1 MFGRLGQA
9 WSGFA
14 ERRPGAAQ
22 FVVFFVLSNG
32 VTVLQLALMPAF
44 KAAFGMTG
52 LVDTSF
58 QVWAVGSNPDGSPFF
73 VFDYA
78 AGALPEGGGGLAYF
92 LAVQVTLL
100 IAQVINFFAQR
111 NVTFRSNTSI
121 WRAAF
126 WYVVAYVVIT
136 FAAAAL
142 QGLYKAP
149 IYELLID
156 TWGLGRTGET
166 AADMV
171 TMIINS
177 ALSFWVFFPIFKIIF
192 KRDPEPEPEPESAEP
207 EAPEAEGPG
216 PAQVAGVPVAG
227 GAGESS
233 SSARAGQEV

>member
-1 MFGRLGQA
+1 MMFGRISQVWA
-9 WSGFA
+9 AFA
-14 ERRPGAAQ
+14 ERRPGLSQ
-22 FVVFFVLSNG
+22 FLMFFLLSNG
-32 VTVLQLALMPAF
+32 VTVLQLALMPLF
-44 KAAFGMTG
+44 KALFSMTG
-52 LVDTSF
+52 LVGTSF
-58 QVWAVGSNPDGSPFF
+58 QVLAVGSNPDGSAFF

-92 LAVQVTLL
+92 LAVQITLL

-111 NVTFRSNTSI
+111 NVTFKSNTSV

-156 TWGLGRTGET
+156 GWGLGKTGET
-166 AADMV
+166 VADMV

-192 KRDPEPEPEPESAEP
+192 KRDPEASDPA
-207 EAPEAEGPG
+207 GPG
-216 PAQVAGVPVAG
+216 VPVGVPVAG
-227 GAGESS
+227 GPGESS

>member
-1 MFGRLGQA
+1 MFHRIREA
-9 WSGFA
+9 WTSFS
-14 ERRPGAAQ
+14 ERRPGTAQ
-22 FVVFFVLSNG
+22 FLMFFLLSNG

-44 KAAFGMTG
+44 KALFGMTA
-52 LVDTSF
+52 LVDTTF
-58 QVWAVGSNPDGSPFF
+58 QVLPVGANPDGSQFF
-73 VFDYA
+73 IFDYA

-92 LAVQVTLL
+92 LAVQITLL

-111 NVTFRSNTSI
+111 NVTFKSNTSV

-126 WYVVAYVVIT
+126 WYLVAYIVIT

-156 TWGLGRTGET
+156 TWGLGKTGET

-192 KRDPEPEPEPESAEP
+192 KRTPDAVEATAPSAE
-207 EAPEAEGPG
+207 ENT
-216 PAQVAGVPVAG
+216 V
-227 GAGESS
+227 
-233 SSARAGQEV
+233 SARSGQEV